1 MVNTSNSELVAR
13 CVPLAV
19 QPTTI
24 SQNSATDYA
33 TVNATNGL
41 KALANAVLERNRQC
55 NYNATDA
62 PKPTQFLPVNNS
74 GKVTLVPPQLQ
85 GVLPES
91 DKQKISAWVRS
102 LGGSEETILEE
113 TAQTLGQCRND
124 PEALVY
130 YLRRAADVL
139 PRPPKQEAQPVT
151 CHACNNFT
159 PHHAHGKG
167 TGTCTAGVMP
177 SGVCHWHDAQ
187 HTCNQFNCKSTVDN
201 EGFNSAIINQKEGNP

>member
-1 MVNTSNSELVAR
+1 MINPGGTELVAR
-13 CVPLAV
+13 CVPLEMQLA
-19 QPTTI
+19 TI
-24 SQNSATDYA
+24 SQNGATHSAT
-33 TVNATNGL
+33 VIATNSL

-62 PKPTQFLPVNNS
+62 PKPTQFLPVNNC
-74 GKVTLVPPQLQ
+74 GKVALVPPQLQ

-130 YLRRAADVL
+130 YLRRAADAL

-167 TGTCTAGVMP
+167 TGTCTAGVKP
-177 SGVCHWHDAQ
+177 SGVVHWYDTQ
-187 HTCNQFNCKSTVDN
+187 HICNTFTPKEQPTC
-201 EGFNSAIINQKEGNP
+201 